1 MTKNLDSEGL
11 KSIAENYDLFYIDL
25 WGVMHDGAFGYN
37 HAFNTINI
45 LNDNNKNLFIISNSS
60 KRSKSSIDKL
70 PKLGFKKHSF
80 INTMTSGEMIW
91 QLLKKNFLD
100 DKNRKNCFHIY
111 DEEKEDGLDFRDGLN
126 FNFVEKIEEAD
137 LILACTPFINL
148 QPIDY
153 IPLLE
158 VAYKKEITMYCAN
171 PDFETVESN
180 TNNNVFCMG
189 AIGEIYKKMGGNV
202 IIKGK
207 PDVNIYTETTNQI
220 NLEKKRTVAI
230 GDSLFHDIQG
240 ANNFEIDSVL
250 VKSGIHKDLNQ
261 INNLIKNHQI
271 TPTYIIDKFSI

>member
-1 MTKNLDSEGL
+1 VKKIN
-11 KSIAENYDLFYIDL
+11 SIEEIIKDYDNFIIDQ
-25 WGVMHDGAFGYN
+25 WGVMHDGTFGYE
-37 HAFNTINI
+37 HAFNSINI
-45 LNDNNKNLFIISNSS
+45 LNSNNKNLFIISNSS
-60 KRSKSSIDKL
+60 KRSKSSIDNL
-70 PKLGFKKHSF
+70 PKLGFKKNSF
-80 INTMTSGEMIW
+80 INTVTSGEMIW
-91 QLLKKNFLD
+91 QLLKEKYLD
-100 DKNRKNCFHIY
+100 DKNKKNCFHIY
-111 DEEKEDGLDFRDGLN
+111 DKEKEDGLDFRDGLN
-126 FNFVEKIEEAD
+126 LNFVEKVEESD
-137 LILACTPFINL
+137 LILACTPFVNL

-207 PDVNIYTETTNQI
+207 PDVSIYTETTNQI

-271 TPTYIIDKFSI
+271 TPTYIIDKFST

>member
-1 MTKNLDSEGL
+1 MKKI
-11 KSIAENYDLFYIDL
+11 KSIKEILDDYDNFIIDQ
-25 WGVMHDGAFGYN
+25 WGVMHDGKFGYD
-37 HAFNTINI
+37 HAFISI
-45 LNDNNKNLFIISNSS
+45 DLLNSNNKNLFIISNSS
-60 KRSKSSIDKL
+60 KRSKSSRNKL
-70 PKLGFKKHSF
+70 PKLGFKKNSF
-80 INTMTSGEMIW
+80 INIVTSGEMIW
-91 QLLKKNFLD
+91 QFLKKKYLD
-100 DKNRKNCFHIY
+100 YNNKKNCFHIY
-111 DEEKEDGLDFRDGLN
+111 DEEKEDGIDFRDGLN

-137 LILACTPFINL
+137 LILACTPYVKL

-158 VAYKKEITMYCAN
+158 VAIKKELTMYCAN
-171 PDFETVESN
+171 PDFETVDSN
-180 TNNNVFCMG
+180 SNNVFCMG
-189 AIGEIYKKMGGNV
+189 AISEIYKKMGGNV

-207 PDVNIYTETTNQI
+207 PDLSIYSETTNQI

-271 TPTYIIDKFSI
+271 APTYIIDKFSI

>member
-1 MTKNLDSEGL
+1 MNKI
-11 KSIAENYDLFYIDL
+11 KSIEEIINDYDNFIIDQ
-25 WGVMHDGAFGYN
+25 WGVMHDGTFGYE
-37 HAFNTINI
+37 HAINSINI
-45 LNDNNKNLFIISNSS
+45 LNSNNKNLFIISNSS
-60 KRSKSSIDKL
+60 KRSKSSIDRL
-70 PKLGFKKHSF
+70 PKLGFKKNSF
-80 INTMTSGEMIW
+80 INTVTSGEMIW
-91 QLLKKNFLD
+91 QLLKKKFLG
-100 DKNRKNCFHIY
+100 DKNKKNCFHIY

-126 FNFVEKIEEAD
+126 FNFVEKVEEAD

-153 IPLLE
+153 IQILE

-171 PDFETVESN
+171 PDFETVDSN
-180 TNNNVFCMG
+180 SNNVFCMG
-189 AIGEIYKKMGGNV
+189 AIAEIYKKMGGNV

-207 PDVNIYTETTNQI
+207 PDISIYIETTNII

-250 VKSGIHKDLNQ
+250 VKSGIHKDLNK

>member
-1 MTKNLDSEGL
+1 MKEI
-11 KSIAENYDLFYIDL
+11 KSIEEIIYDYDNVSIDQ
-25 WGVMHDGAFGYN
+25 WGVMHDGAFGYD

-45 LNDNNKNLFIISNSS
+45 LNSNNKNLFIISNSS
-60 KRSKSSIDKL
+60 KRSKSSIDRL
-70 PKLGFKKHSF
+70 PKLGFKKKSF
-80 INTMTSGEMIW
+80 INTVTSGEMIW
-91 QLLKKNFLD
+91 QLLKKKFLGN
-100 DKNRKNCFHIY
+100 KNRKNCFHIY

-126 FNFVEKIEEAD
+126 FNFVEKVEEAD

-180 TNNNVFCMG
+180 SNNNVFCMG

-207 PDVNIYTETTNQI
+207 PDVSIYAETTNKI
-220 NLEKKRTVAI
+220 NLEKKRTLAI

-240 ANNFEIDSVL
+240 ANNFEIDSIL
-250 VKSGIHKDLNQ
+250 VKSGIHKDLNK
-261 INNLIKNHQI
+261 INKLIKNHQI

>member
-1 MTKNLDSEGL
+1 MKKIN
-11 KSIAENYDLFYIDL
+11 SIEEIINDYDNFIIDQ
-25 WGVMHDGAFGYN
+25 WGVMHDGTFGYD
-37 HAFNTINI
+37 HAFNSINF
-45 LNDNNKNLFIISNSS
+45 LNSNNKNLFIISNSS
-60 KRSKSSIDKL
+60 KRSKSSINRL
-70 PKLGFKKHSF
+70 PKLGFKKSSF
-80 INTMTSGEMIW
+80 IRTVTSGEMIW
-91 QLLKKNFLD
+91 QLLKKKYSEVNS
-100 DKNRKNCFHIY
+100 KNCFHIY
-111 DEEKEDGLDFRDGLN
+111 DIAKEDGLDFRDGLN
-126 FNFVEKIEEAD
+126 FNYVEKIEEAD

-158 VAYKKEITMYCAN
+158 VAYKNEVTMYCAN

-180 TNNNVFCMG
+180 SNNNIFCMG

-207 PDVNIYTETTNQI
+207 PDVSIYAETTNKI
-220 NLEKKRTVAI
+220 NLEKKRTLAI

-250 VKSGIHKDLNQ
+250 VKSGIHKDLNK

>member
-1 MTKNLDSEGL
+1 MTIVST
-11 KSIAENYDLFYIDL
+11 F
-25 WGVMHDGAFGYN
+25 FT
-37 HAFNTINI
+37 FTINHH
-45 LNDNNKNLFIISNSS
+45 SNSYVHNCIYLNLCLGLPS
-60 KRSKSSIDKL
+60 LSTSNPKIFFTGS
-70 PKLGFKKHSF
+70 PKLGFKKNSF
-80 INTMTSGEMIW
+80 INTVTSGEMIW
-91 QLLKKNFLD
+91 QLLKKEFLD
-100 DKNRKNCFHIY
+100 DKNKKNCFHIY

-126 FNFVEKIEEAD
+126 FNFVEKVEEAD

-180 TNNNVFCMG
+180 SNNNVFCMG

-207 PDVNIYTETTNQI
+207 PDVSIYNETTNQI

-261 INNLIKNHQI
+261 IKNLIKNHQI

>member
-1 MTKNLDSEGL
+1 MKKI
-11 KSIAENYDLFYIDL
+11 KSIEEIIYDYDNFIIDQ
-25 WGVMHDGAFGYN
+25 WGVMHDGTFGYDD
-37 HAFNTINI
+37 AFNSINI
-45 LNDNNKNLFIISNSS
+45 LNSNNKNLFIISNSS
-60 KRSKSSIDKL
+60 KRSKSSIDRL
-70 PKLGFKKHSF
+70 PKLGFKKKSF
-80 INTMTSGEMIW
+80 INTVTSGEMIW
-91 QLLKKNFLD
+91 QLLKKKFLGN
-100 DKNRKNCFHIY
+100 KNKKNCFHIY

-126 FNFVEKIEEAD
+126 FNFVERVEEAD

-158 VAYKKEITMYCAN
+158 VAYKKEITMYCTN

-180 TNNNVFCMG
+180 NNNNVFCMA

-207 PDVNIYTETTNQI
+207 PDVSIYTETTNQI
-220 NLEKKRTVAI
+220 NLEKKRTIAI
-230 GDSLFHDIQG
+230 GDSLFHDIRG

-250 VKSGIHKDLNQ
+250 VKSGIHKDLNK

-271 TPTYIIDKFSI
+271 TPTFIIDKFSI

>member
-1 MTKNLDSEGL
+1 MKKI
-11 KSIAENYDLFYIDL
+11 KSIEEIINDYDNFIIDQ
-25 WGVMHDGAFGYN
+25 WGVMHDGTFGYE
-37 HAFNTINI
+37 HAFNSINI
-45 LNDNNKNLFIISNSS
+45 LNSNNKNLFIISNSS
-60 KRSKSSIDKL
+60 KRSKSSIDNL
-70 PKLGFKKHSF
+70 PKLGFKKNSF
-80 INTMTSGEMIW
+80 INTVTSGEMIW
-91 QLLKKNFLD
+91 QLLKEKYLD
-100 DKNRKNCFHIY
+100 DKNKKNCFHIY
-111 DEEKEDGLDFRDGLN
+111 DKEKEDGLDFRDGLN
-126 FNFVEKIEEAD
+126 LNFVEKVEESD
-137 LILACTPFINL
+137 LILACTPFVNL

-171 PDFETVESN
+171 PDFETVESS

-207 PDVNIYTETTNQI
+207 PDVSIYTETTNQI

-271 TPTYIIDKFSI
+271 APTYIIDKFSI

>member
-1 MTKNLDSEGL
+1 MKKI
-11 KSIAENYDLFYIDL
+11 KSIEEIINDYDNFIIDQ
-25 WGVMHDGAFGYN
+25 WGVMHDGTFGYE
-37 HAFNTINI
+37 HAFNSINI
-45 LNDNNKNLFIISNSS
+45 LNSNNKNLFIISNSS
-60 KRSKSSIDKL
+60 KRSKSSIDNL
-70 PKLGFKKHSF
+70 PKLGFKKNSF
-80 INTMTSGEMIW
+80 INTVTSGEMIW
-91 QLLKKNFLD
+91 QLLKEKFLGD
-100 DKNRKNCFHIY
+100 RNKKNCFHIY
-111 DEEKEDGLDFRDGLN
+111 DKEKEDGLDFRDGLN
-126 FNFVEKIEEAD
+126 LNFVEKVEESD
-137 LILACTPFINL
+137 LILACTPFVNL

-207 PDVNIYTETTNQI
+207 PDVSIYTETTNQI

-271 TPTYIIDKFSI
+271 TPTYIIDKFST

>member
-1 MTKNLDSEGL
+1 MKEI
-11 KSIAENYDLFYIDL
+11 KSIEEIIYDYDNFIIDQ
-25 WGVMHDGAFGYN
+25 WGVMHDGKFGYD
-37 HAFNTINI
+37 HAFNSINI
-45 LNDNNKNLFIISNSS
+45 LNSNNKNLFIISNSS
-60 KRSKSSIDKL
+60 KRSKSSIDRL
-70 PKLGFKKHSF
+70 PKLGFQKESF
-80 INTMTSGEMIW
+80 MKTVTSGEMIW
-91 QLLKKNFLD
+91 QLLKEKFLD
-100 DKNRKNCFHIY
+100 NKKNCFHIF

-126 FNFVEKIEEAD
+126 FNFVEKVEEAD
-137 LILACTPFINL
+137 LILACTPFVNL

-153 IPLLE
+153 IPILE

-180 TNNNVFCMG
+180 GNNNVFCMG
-189 AIGEIYKKMGGNV
+189 AICEIYKKMGGNV

-207 PDVNIYTETTNQI
+207 PDVSIYTETTNQN
-220 NLEKKRTVAI
+220 NLIKKRTVAI

-261 INNLIKNHQI
+261 INNIIKNHQI

>member
-1 MTKNLDSEGL
+1 MKKI
-11 KSIAENYDLFYIDL
+11 KSIDEIINDYDNFIIDQ
-25 WGVMHDGAFGYN
+25 WGVMHDGTFGYD
-37 HAFNTINI
+37 HAFNSINI
-45 LNDNNKNLFIISNSS
+45 LNSNDKNLFIISNSS
-60 KRSKSSIDKL
+60 KRSKSSIDRL
-70 PKLGFKKHSF
+70 PKLGFKKKSF
-80 INTMTSGEMIW
+80 INTVTSGEMIW
-91 QLLKKNFLD
+91 QLLKKKFLGN
-100 DKNRKNCFHIY
+100 KNRKNCFHIY

-126 FNFVEKIEEAD
+126 LNFVEKVEEAD

-180 TNNNVFCMG
+180 SNNNVFCMG

-207 PDVNIYTETTNQI
+207 PDVSIYAKTTNQI

-271 TPTYIIDKFSI
+271 IPTYIIDKFSI

>member
-1 MTKNLDSEGL
+1 MKKI
-11 KSIAENYDLFYIDL
+11 KSIDEIINDYDNFIIDQ
-25 WGVMHDGAFGYN
+25 WGVMHDGTFGYD
-37 HAFNTINI
+37 HAFKSINI
-45 LNDNNKNLFIISNSS
+45 LNSNDKNLFIISNSS
-60 KRSKSSIDKL
+60 KRSKTSIDRL
-70 PKLGFKKHSF
+70 PKLGFKKNSF
-80 INTMTSGEMIW
+80 LNTVTSGEMIW
-91 QLLKKNFLD
+91 QLLKKKHLD
-100 DKNRKNCFHIY
+100 DKNKKNCFHIY
-111 DEEKEDGLDFRDGLN
+111 DKEKEDGLAFRDGLN

-180 TNNNVFCMG
+180 SNNNVFCMG

-207 PDVNIYTETTNQI
+207 PDVSIYTETTKQI

-261 INNLIKNHQI
+261 INYLIKNHQI

>member
-1 MTKNLDSEGL
+1 MKKI
-11 KSIAENYDLFYIDL
+11 KSIEEIINDYDNFIIDQ
-25 WGVMHDGAFGYN
+25 WGVMHDGTFGYDY
-37 HAFNTINI
+37 AFNSINI
-45 LNDNNKNLFIISNSS
+45 LNSSNKNLFIISNSS

-70 PKLGFKKHSF
+70 PKLGFKKNYF
-80 INTMTSGEMIW
+80 INTVTSGEMIW
-91 QLLKKNFLD
+91 QLLKKKFSD
-100 DKNRKNCFHIY
+100 DKNKKNCFHIY

-126 FNFVEKIEEAD
+126 FNFVEKVEEAD

-158 VAYKKEITMYCAN
+158 VAFKKEIKMYCAN

-180 TNNNVFCMG
+180 SNHNVFCMG
-189 AIGEIYKKMGGNV
+189 AIAEIYKKMGGNV

-207 PDVNIYTETTNQI
+207 PDVSIYAETTNQI
-220 NLEKKRTVAI
+220 SLEKKRTVAI

-250 VKSGIHKDLNQ
+250 VKSGIHKDLNK

-271 TPTYIIDKFSI
+271 APTYIIDKFSI

>member
-1 MTKNLDSEGL
+1 VKKI
-11 KSIAENYDLFYIDL
+11 KSIEEIINDYDNFIIDQ
-25 WGVMHDGAFGYN
+25 WGVMHDGTFGYE
-37 HAFNTINI
+37 HAFNSINI
-45 LNDNNKNLFIISNSS
+45 LNSNNKNLFIISNSS
-60 KRSKSSIDKL
+60 KRSKSSIDNL
-70 PKLGFKKHSF
+70 PKLGFKKNSF
-80 INTMTSGEMIW
+80 INTVTSGEMIW
-91 QLLKKNFLD
+91 QLLKEKYLD
-100 DKNRKNCFHIY
+100 DKNKKNCFHIY
-111 DEEKEDGLDFRDGLN
+111 DKQKEDGLDFRDGLN
-126 FNFVEKIEEAD
+126 LNFVEKVEESD
-137 LILACTPFINL
+137 LILACTPFVNL

-207 PDVNIYTETTNQI
+207 PDVSIYTETTNQI

-271 TPTYIIDKFSI
+271 TPTYIIDKFII

>member
-1 MTKNLDSEGL
+1 MINI
-11 KSIAENYDLFYIDL
+11 KSILEITDKYENYIIDQ
-25 WGVMHDGAFGYN
+25 WGVMHDGTNGYD
-37 HAFNTINI
+37 HAIETINY
-45 LNDNNKNLFIISNSS
+45 LEKKNKKLFIISNSS
-60 KRSKSSIDKL
+60 KRKNSSEENL
-70 PKLGFKKHSF
+70 PKLGFTKNSF
-80 INTMTSGEMIW
+80 INIFTSGEMIW
-91 QLLKKNFLD
+91 KLIHDKYLKNENK
-100 DKNRKNCFHIY
+100 KKCFHIY
-111 DEEKEDGLDFRDGLN
+111 DEKKEDGLDFRDGLN
-126 FNFVEKIEEAD
+126 FNFVQKVEEAD
-137 LILACTPFINL
+137 LILACTPFVNL

-171 PDFETVESN
+171 PDFETVENNS
-180 TNNNVFCMG
+180 NNNIFCMG

-207 PDVNIYTETTNQI
+207 PDVSIYTETTNLI

-250 VKSGIHKDLNQ
+250 VKSGIHKDSKK

-271 TPTYIIDKFSI
+271 APTFLIDKFSI

>member
-1 MTKNLDSEGL
+1 MKTI
-11 KSIAENYDLFYIDL
+11 KSIEEIINDYDNFIIDQ
-25 WGVMHDGAFGYN
+25 WGVMHDGAFGYD

-45 LNDNNKNLFIISNSS
+45 LNNNNKNLFIISNSS
-60 KRSKSSIDKL
+60 KRSKSSIDRL
-70 PKLGFKKHSF
+70 PKLGFKKNSF
-80 INTMTSGEMIW
+80 INTVTSGEMIW
-91 QLLKKNFLD
+91 QLLKEKYLD
-100 DKNRKNCFHIY
+100 DKNKKNCFHIY
-111 DEEKEDGLDFRDGLN
+111 DKQKEDGLDFRDGLN
-126 FNFVEKIEEAD
+126 LNFVEKVEESD
-137 LILACTPFINL
+137 LILACTPFVNL

-180 TNNNVFCMG
+180 SNNNIFCMG

-207 PDVNIYTETTNQI
+207 PDVSIYAETTKQI
-220 NLEKKRTVAI
+220 NLEKNRTVAI
-230 GDSLFHDIQG
+230 GDSLFHDIKG

-250 VKSGIHKDLNQ
+250 VKSGIHKDLTQ
-261 INNLIKNHQI
+261 IKNLIKNHQI

>member
-1 MTKNLDSEGL
+1 MKKI
-11 KSIAENYDLFYIDL
+11 KSIEEIINDYDNFIIDQ
-25 WGVMHDGAFGYN
+25 WGVMHDGIFGYE
-37 HAFNTINI
+37 HAFNSINI
-45 LNDNNKNLFIISNSS
+45 LNSNNKNLFIISNSS
-60 KRSKSSIDKL
+60 NRSKSSIDNL
-70 PKLGFKKHSF
+70 PKLGFKKNSF
-80 INTMTSGEMIW
+80 INTVTSGEMIW
-91 QLLKKNFLD
+91 QLLKEKYLD
-100 DKNRKNCFHIY
+100 DKNKKNCFHIY
-111 DEEKEDGLDFRDGLN
+111 DKEKEDGLDFRDGLN
-126 FNFVEKIEEAD
+126 LNFVEKVEESD
-137 LILACTPFINL
+137 LILACTPFVNL

-180 TNNNVFCMG
+180 TNNTVFCMG

-207 PDVNIYTETTNQI
+207 PDVSIYTETTNQI

-271 TPTYIIDKFSI
+271 TPTYIIDKFST

>member
-1 MTKNLDSEGL
+1 VETI
-11 KSIAENYDLFYIDL
+11 KSIDQILCNYDNFIIDQ
-25 WGVMHDGAFGYN
+25 WGVMHDGTYGYD
-37 HAFNTINI
+37 HALNSINF
-45 LNDNNKNLFIISNSS
+45 LNNNKKNLLIISNSS
-60 KRSKSSIDKL
+60 KRSKSSIDRL
-70 PKLGFKKHSF
+70 PKLGFKKKSF
-80 INTMTSGEMIW
+80 INTVTSGEMIW
-91 QLLKKNFLD
+91 QLLKEKYLD
-100 DKNRKNCFHIY
+100 DKNKKNCFHIY
-111 DEEKEDGLDFRDGLN
+111 DKEKEDGLDFRDGLN
-126 FNFVEKIEEAD
+126 LNFVEKVEESD
-137 LILACTPFINL
+137 LILACTPFVNL

-207 PDVNIYTETTNQI
+207 PDVSIYTETTNQI

-271 TPTYIIDKFSI
+271 TPTYIIDKFST